1 MVEAAL
7 YQDGVRVS
15 TPASLADTFR
25 ELREQQ
31 DGMAWIGLA
40 RPTEAE
46 ILSLAAEFDLHPLAV
61 EDAMEAHQRPKLERY
76 GDTLFV
82 VLRAARYLDAPEE
95 VDFGELHV
103 FVGPDFLITVRHG
116 AAPDL
121 SAVRRRMEET
131 PELLKLG
138 PEAVLYAILDAVVDG
153 YAPVVAGV
161 QNDIDEIE
169 TEVFRGDPE
178 VSRRIY
184 ELSREMVEFQRATRP
199 LVGMLHGLMAG
210 FAKYGTDEEL
220 QRYLRDV
227 ADHVT
232 HTSERVDGFRQA
244 LTDILTVNAT
254 LVTQQQ
260 NAEMRALAEAGFE
273 QNEEIKKISSWA
285 AILFAPTLVGTIYG
299 MNFEHMPE
307 LQLELRIP
315 LRDRPDGGGLRQFVR
330 DFQAAGLALTTS
342 CRAQFFCG
350 LCSRIGAT
358 IRPPGRHRPGSSSA
372 GEAAGGTAGSWETA
386 AAGAWTRHEATARTT
401 RPARGSLPQPGP
413 APPAVAGAAHPR
425 RPHRAHRMGR
435 RLPPARLPHPGSR
448 VTDMPELH
456 TRLLADVIALGS
468 PYPLVLTGG
477 YAVRAHHLINRP
489 SQDLDV
495 ATENPAPMA
504 DIAATLPPAWKQLD
518 VLVRPGR
525 GQEPTRHGVRLCR
538 GRCEAVFG
546 TGESQV
552 ADWGVDAPGTGSTSH
567 LCSASPLRGLG
578 TRTVPVSGEA
588 GAITRF
594 LSRRV

>member
-1 MVEAAL
+1 MASKNFRRTVWRRNPAAPPHPPAADSVPAPAAPAPADAAEPGSVVEAAL
-7 YQDGVRVS
+7 YRDGVRVS
-15 TPASLADTFR
+15 SPAGLAETFR
-25 ELREQQ
+25 ELRRQPS
-31 DGMAWIGLA
+31 GMAWIGLA
-40 RPTEAE
+40 RPTAAE
-46 ILSLAAEFDLHPLAV
+46 LHSLAAEFDLHPLAV

-95 VDFGELHV
+95 VDFAELHV

-121 SAVRRRMEET
+121 SAVRRRMEES

-169 TEVFRGDPE
+169 TEVFRGDPA

-210 FAKYGTDEEL
+210 FSKYGTDEEL

-232 HTSERVDGFRQA
+232 HISERVDGFRQA
-244 LTDILTVNAT
+244 LTEILTVNAT

-299 MNFEHMPE
+299 MNFTHMPE
-307 LQLELRIP
+307 LTWRFGYPFAIGLMGVVCVSLYLIFKR
-315 LRDRPDGGGLRQFVR
+315 RDWL
-330 DFQAAGLALTTS
+330 
-342 CRAQFFCG
+342 
-350 LCSRIGAT
+350 
-358 IRPPGRHRPGSSSA
+358 
-372 GEAAGGTAGSWETA
+372 
-386 AAGAWTRHEATARTT
+386 
-401 RPARGSLPQPGP
+401 
-413 APPAVAGAAHPR
+413 
-425 RPHRAHRMGR
+425 
-435 RLPPARLPHPGSR
+435 
-448 VTDMPELH
+448 
-456 TRLLADVIALGS
+456 
-468 PYPLVLTGG
+468 
-477 YAVRAHHLINRP
+477 
-489 SQDLDV
+489 
-495 ATENPAPMA
+495 
-504 DIAATLPPAWKQLD
+504 
-518 VLVRPGR
+518 
-525 GQEPTRHGVRLCR
+525 
-538 GRCEAVFG
+538 
-546 TGESQV
+546 
-552 ADWGVDAPGTGSTSH
+552 
-567 LCSASPLRGLG
+567 
-578 TRTVPVSGEA
+578 
-588 GAITRF
+588 
-594 LSRRV
+594 

>member
-1 MVEAAL
+1 MSERRARPASKNPMKSVWRRALTPPRPPEPPAPAPSPPASPADSTEVASVVEAAL

-15 TPASLADTFR
+15 SPATLADTFR
-25 ELREQQ
+25 ELRDQPS
-31 DGMAWIGLA
+31 GMAWIGLA

-46 ILSLAAEFDLHPLAV
+46 LLSLAAEFDLHPLAV

-103 FVGPDFLITVRHG
+103 FVGPDFVITVRHG

-138 PEAVLYAILDAVVDG
+138 PEAVLYAILDTVVDG
-153 YAPVVAGV
+153 YVPVVTGV

-210 FAKYGTDEEL
+210 FSKYGTDEEL

-244 LTDILTVNAT
+244 LTEILTVNAT

-299 MNFEHMPE
+299 MNFTHMPE
-307 LQLELRIP
+307 LRWVLGYP
-315 LRDRPDGGGLRQFVR
+315 F
-330 DFQAAGLALTTS
+330 A
-342 CRAQFFCG
+342 
-350 LCSRIGAT
+350 
-358 IRPPGRHRPGSSSA
+358 
-372 GEAAGGTAGSWETA
+372 
-386 AAGAWTRHEATARTT
+386 
-401 RPARGSLPQPGP
+401 
-413 APPAVAGAAHPR
+413 
-425 RPHRAHRMGR
+425 
-435 RLPPARLPHPGSR
+435 
-448 VTDMPELH
+448 
-456 TRLLADVIALGS
+456 IALMGIVCTS
-468 PYPLVLTGG
+468 LYVIFK
-477 YAVRAHHLINRP
+477 RR
-489 SQDLDV
+489 
-495 ATENPAPMA
+495 
-504 DIAATLPPAWKQLD
+504 
-518 VLVRPGR
+518 
-525 GQEPTRHGVRLCR
+525 
-538 GRCEAVFG
+538 
-546 TGESQV
+546 
-552 ADWGVDAPGTGSTSH
+552 DW
-567 LCSASPLRGLG
+567 L
-578 TRTVPVSGEA
+578 
-588 GAITRF
+588 
-594 LSRRV
+594 

>member
-1 MVEAAL
+1 MSERRARPASKNGRKSAWRRAL
-7 YQDGVRVS
+7 NPPATPPAEPPAGGPDAPAPEPADAVSVVQATLYRDGVRVS
-15 TPASLADTFR
+15 SPASLADTFR
-25 ELREQQ
+25 ELRDEPS
-31 DGMAWIGLA
+31 GMAWIGLA
-40 RPTEAE
+40 RPTESE
-46 ILSLAAEFDLHPLAV
+46 LLSLAEEFDLHPLAV

-76 GDTLFV
+76 GETLFV

-103 FVGPDFLITVRHG
+103 FVGPDFVITVRHG

-153 YAPVVAGV
+153 YVPVVAGV

-169 TEVFRGDPE
+169 TEVFRGDPA

-199 LVGMLHGLMAG
+199 LVGMLHSLMAG

-244 LTDILTVNAT
+244 LADILTVNAT

-299 MNFEHMPE
+299 MNF
-307 LQLELRIP
+307 
-315 LRDRPDGGGLRQFVR
+315 DR
-330 DFQAAGLALTTS
+330 
-342 CRAQFFCG
+342 
-350 LCSRIGAT
+350 
-358 IRPPGRHRPGSSSA
+358 
-372 GEAAGGTAGSWETA
+372 
-386 AAGAWTRHEATARTT
+386 
-401 RPARGSLPQPGP
+401 
-413 APPAVAGAAHPR
+413 
-425 RPHRAHRMGR
+425 
-435 RLPPARLPHPGSR
+435 
-448 VTDMPELH
+448 MPELH
-456 TRLLADVIALGS
+456 WALG
-468 PYPLVLTGG
+468 YPFAIILM
-477 YAVRAHHLINRP
+477 AVVCTSLYVIFKR
-489 SQDLDV
+489 
-495 ATENPAPMA
+495 
-504 DIAATLPPAWKQLD
+504 K
-518 VLVRPGR
+518 
-525 GQEPTRHGVRLCR
+525 
-538 GRCEAVFG
+538 
-546 TGESQV
+546 
-552 ADWGVDAPGTGSTSH
+552 DW
-567 LCSASPLRGLG
+567 L
-578 TRTVPVSGEA
+578 
-588 GAITRF
+588 
-594 LSRRV
+594 

>member
-1 MVEAAL
+1 MPQRRARPTSKNGWTGRPGGTGRKSGWRRTPAPPPPPAPEPPRSTTDAPPSEPSDAGSVVQAAL
-7 YQDGVRVS
+7 YRDGVRVS
-15 TPASLADTFR
+15 APDTLADTFR
-25 ELREQQ
+25 ELREQPS
-31 DGMAWIGLA
+31 GMAWIGLA

-46 ILSLAAEFDLHPLAV
+46 LLSLAAEFDLHPLAV

-82 VLRAARYLDAPEE
+82 VLSAARYLDTPEE

-103 FVGPDFLITVRHG
+103 FVGPDFVITVRHG

-121 SAVRRRMEET
+121 SAVRQRMEET

-161 QNDIDEIE
+161 QTDIDEIE
-169 TEVFRGDPE
+169 TEVFRGDPA

-199 LVGMLHGLMAG
+199 LVGMLHSLMAG

-299 MNFEHMPE
+299 MNFENMPE
-307 LQLELRIP
+307 LGWRFGYPFAIGLMGLVCASLYVIFKR
-315 LRDRPDGGGLRQFVR
+315 RDWL
-330 DFQAAGLALTTS
+330 
-342 CRAQFFCG
+342 
-350 LCSRIGAT
+350 
-358 IRPPGRHRPGSSSA
+358 
-372 GEAAGGTAGSWETA
+372 
-386 AAGAWTRHEATARTT
+386 
-401 RPARGSLPQPGP
+401 
-413 APPAVAGAAHPR
+413 
-425 RPHRAHRMGR
+425 
-435 RLPPARLPHPGSR
+435 
-448 VTDMPELH
+448 
-456 TRLLADVIALGS
+456 
-468 PYPLVLTGG
+468 
-477 YAVRAHHLINRP
+477 
-489 SQDLDV
+489 
-495 ATENPAPMA
+495 
-504 DIAATLPPAWKQLD
+504 
-518 VLVRPGR
+518 
-525 GQEPTRHGVRLCR
+525 
-538 GRCEAVFG
+538 
-546 TGESQV
+546 
-552 ADWGVDAPGTGSTSH
+552 
-567 LCSASPLRGLG
+567 
-578 TRTVPVSGEA
+578 
-588 GAITRF
+588 
-594 LSRRV
+594 

>member
-1 MVEAAL
+1 MSERRARPAARNGRMPVWRRALNPATTPPASPPAPPPDPAPADPVETGSVVQAAL
-7 YQDGVRVS
+7 YRDGVRIS
-15 TPASLADTFR
+15 APASLADTFR
-25 ELREQQ
+25 ELRDDP

-40 RPTEAE
+40 RPTESE
-46 ILSLAAEFDLHPLAV
+46 LLSLAAEFDLHPLAV
-61 EDAMEAHQRPKLERY
+61 EDALEAHQRPKLERY

-103 FVGPDFLITVRHG
+103 FVGPDFVITVRHG

-121 SAVRRRMEET
+121 SAVRRRMEES

-153 YAPVVAGV
+153 YAPVVTGV

-210 FAKYGTDEEL
+210 FTKYGTDEEL

-299 MNFEHMPE
+299 MNFSHMPE
-307 LQLELRIP
+307 L
-315 LRDRPDGGGLRQFVR
+315 
-330 DFQAAGLALTTS
+330 
-342 CRAQFFCG
+342 
-350 LCSRIGAT
+350 
-358 IRPPGRHRPGSSSA
+358 H
-372 GEAAGGTAGSWETA
+372 W
-386 AAGAWTRHEATARTT
+386 
-401 RPARGSLPQPGP
+401 
-413 APPAVAGAAHPR
+413 
-425 RPHRAHRMGR
+425 
-435 RLPPARLPHPGSR
+435 
-448 VTDMPELH
+448 
-456 TRLLADVIALGS
+456 
-468 PYPLVLTGG
+468 
-477 YAVRAHHLINRP
+477 
-489 SQDLDV
+489 
-495 ATENPAPMA
+495 
-504 DIAATLPPAWKQLD
+504 
-518 VLVRPGR
+518 
-525 GQEPTRHGVRLCR
+525 
-538 GRCEAVFG
+538 VFG
-546 TGESQV
+546 YPFAIVLMGVVCTGLYLIFKRR
-552 ADWGVDAPGTGSTSH
+552 DW
-567 LCSASPLRGLG
+567 L
-578 TRTVPVSGEA
+578 
-588 GAITRF
+588 
-594 LSRRV
+594 

>member
-1 MVEAAL
+1 MAERRARPAAGNGRKPAWRRALVQATVPPPNPPAPRPDPGPQEPPETGSIVQAAL
-7 YQDGVRVS
+7 YRDGVRIS
-15 TPASLADTFR
+15 SPASLADTFR
-25 ELREQQ
+25 ELREDP

-40 RPTEAE
+40 RPTESE
-46 ILSLAAEFDLHPLAV
+46 LLSLAAEFDLHPLAV
-61 EDAMEAHQRPKLERY
+61 EDALEAHQRPKLERY

-103 FVGPDFLITVRHG
+103 FVGPDFVITVRHG

-121 SAVRRRMEET
+121 SAVRHRMEES

-153 YAPVVAGV
+153 YAPVVNGV

-244 LTDILTVNAT
+244 LADILTVNAT

-299 MNFEHMPE
+299 MNFSHMPE
-307 LQLELRIP
+307 L
-315 LRDRPDGGGLRQFVR
+315 
-330 DFQAAGLALTTS
+330 
-342 CRAQFFCG
+342 
-350 LCSRIGAT
+350 
-358 IRPPGRHRPGSSSA
+358 H
-372 GEAAGGTAGSWETA
+372 W
-386 AAGAWTRHEATARTT
+386 
-401 RPARGSLPQPGP
+401 
-413 APPAVAGAAHPR
+413 
-425 RPHRAHRMGR
+425 
-435 RLPPARLPHPGSR
+435 
-448 VTDMPELH
+448 
-456 TRLLADVIALGS
+456 
-468 PYPLVLTGG
+468 
-477 YAVRAHHLINRP
+477 
-489 SQDLDV
+489 
-495 ATENPAPMA
+495 
-504 DIAATLPPAWKQLD
+504 
-518 VLVRPGR
+518 
-525 GQEPTRHGVRLCR
+525 
-538 GRCEAVFG
+538 VFG
-546 TGESQV
+546 YPFAIVLMAVVCTSLYV
-552 ADWGVDAPGTGSTSH
+552 IFKRRDW
-567 LCSASPLRGLG
+567 L
-578 TRTVPVSGEA
+578 
-588 GAITRF
+588 
-594 LSRRV
+594 

>member
-1 MVEAAL
+1 MSERRARPAQKSGRRSVWRRALTQAPPPANPPQPRPDPEPPEPAETGSIVQTAL
-7 YQDGVRVS
+7 YRDGVRVS
-15 TPASLADTFR
+15 VPASLADTFR
-25 ELREQQ
+25 ELRDEP
-31 DGMAWIGLA
+31 DNMAWIGLA

-46 ILSLAAEFDLHPLAV
+46 LLSLAAEFDLHPLAV

-95 VDFGELHV
+95 VDFSELHV
-103 FVGPDFLITVRHG
+103 FVGPDFVITVRHG
-116 AAPDL
+116 EAPDL
-121 SAVRRRMEET
+121 SAVRRRMEES

-199 LVGMLHGLMAG
+199 LVGMLNGLMAG

-254 LVTQQQ
+254 LVTQEQ

-299 MNFEHMPE
+299 MNFTHMPE
-307 LQLELRIP
+307 LHWGFGYPFAIGLMGVVCVSLYLIFKR
-315 LRDRPDGGGLRQFVR
+315 RDWL
-330 DFQAAGLALTTS
+330 
-342 CRAQFFCG
+342 
-350 LCSRIGAT
+350 
-358 IRPPGRHRPGSSSA
+358 
-372 GEAAGGTAGSWETA
+372 
-386 AAGAWTRHEATARTT
+386 
-401 RPARGSLPQPGP
+401 
-413 APPAVAGAAHPR
+413 
-425 RPHRAHRMGR
+425 
-435 RLPPARLPHPGSR
+435 
-448 VTDMPELH
+448 
-456 TRLLADVIALGS
+456 
-468 PYPLVLTGG
+468 
-477 YAVRAHHLINRP
+477 
-489 SQDLDV
+489 
-495 ATENPAPMA
+495 
-504 DIAATLPPAWKQLD
+504 
-518 VLVRPGR
+518 
-525 GQEPTRHGVRLCR
+525 
-538 GRCEAVFG
+538 
-546 TGESQV
+546 
-552 ADWGVDAPGTGSTSH
+552 
-567 LCSASPLRGLG
+567 
-578 TRTVPVSGEA
+578 
-588 GAITRF
+588 
-594 LSRRV
+594 

>member
-1 MVEAAL
+1 MSERRARPVAARKMAKKYAWRRAAGSPPPSSPEPTSPQQPQDASADPAADLGSVVQAVL
-7 YQDGVRVS
+7 YRDGVRVS
-15 TPASLADTFR
+15 APASLADTFH
-25 ELREQQ
+25 ELRDQR

-46 ILSLAAEFDLHPLAV
+46 LKSLAAEFDLHPLAV

-76 GDTLFV
+76 GETLFV

-103 FVGPDFLITVRHG
+103 FVGPDFVITVRHG

-121 SAVRRRMEET
+121 SAVRRRMEES

-199 LVGMLHGLMAG
+199 LVSMLHGLMAG
-210 FAKYGTDEEL
+210 FTKYGTDEEL

-244 LTDILTVNAT
+244 LADILTVNAT

-299 MNFEHMPE
+299 MNF
-307 LQLELRIP
+307 QN
-315 LRDRPDGGGLRQFVR
+315 
-330 DFQAAGLALTTS
+330 
-342 CRAQFFCG
+342 
-350 LCSRIGAT
+350 
-358 IRPPGRHRPGSSSA
+358 
-372 GEAAGGTAGSWETA
+372 
-386 AAGAWTRHEATARTT
+386 
-401 RPARGSLPQPGP
+401 
-413 APPAVAGAAHPR
+413 
-425 RPHRAHRMGR
+425 
-435 RLPPARLPHPGSR
+435 
-448 VTDMPELH
+448 MPELH
-456 TRLLADVIALGS
+456 WAFGYPFAIGLMGVVCTTLYVIFK
-468 PYPLVLTGG
+468 
-477 YAVRAHHLINRP
+477 RR
-489 SQDLDV
+489 
-495 ATENPAPMA
+495 
-504 DIAATLPPAWKQLD
+504 
-518 VLVRPGR
+518 
-525 GQEPTRHGVRLCR
+525 
-538 GRCEAVFG
+538 
-546 TGESQV
+546 
-552 ADWGVDAPGTGSTSH
+552 DW
-567 LCSASPLRGLG
+567 L
-578 TRTVPVSGEA
+578 
-588 GAITRF
+588 
-594 LSRRV
+594 

>member
-1 MVEAAL
+1 MAERRARPASTAKKHTWRRTTRSAAAPPPADPGPATPAGATAEQREADSVIQAAL
-7 YQDGVRVS
+7 YEGGVRVA
-15 TPASLADTFR
+15 TPSSLAETFR
-25 ELREQQ
+25 ELREQR

-46 ILSLAAEFDLHPLAV
+46 LLSLAAEFDLHELAV

-76 GDTLFV
+76 GETLFV

-103 FVGPDFLITVRHG
+103 FVGPDFVITVRHG

-121 SAVRRRMEET
+121 SAVRRRMEAS

-169 TEVFRGDPE
+169 TEVFSGDPE

-199 LVGMLHGLMAG
+199 LVGMLHALMAG

-244 LTDILTVNAT
+244 LTDILTVNST

-299 MNFEHMPE
+299 MNFDTMPE
-307 LQLELRIP
+307 LNWAFGYPFAILLMAVVCISLYFIFKR
-315 LRDRPDGGGLRQFVR
+315 RDWL
-330 DFQAAGLALTTS
+330 
-342 CRAQFFCG
+342 
-350 LCSRIGAT
+350 
-358 IRPPGRHRPGSSSA
+358 
-372 GEAAGGTAGSWETA
+372 
-386 AAGAWTRHEATARTT
+386 
-401 RPARGSLPQPGP
+401 
-413 APPAVAGAAHPR
+413 
-425 RPHRAHRMGR
+425 
-435 RLPPARLPHPGSR
+435 
-448 VTDMPELH
+448 
-456 TRLLADVIALGS
+456 
-468 PYPLVLTGG
+468 
-477 YAVRAHHLINRP
+477 
-489 SQDLDV
+489 
-495 ATENPAPMA
+495 
-504 DIAATLPPAWKQLD
+504 
-518 VLVRPGR
+518 
-525 GQEPTRHGVRLCR
+525 
-538 GRCEAVFG
+538 
-546 TGESQV
+546 
-552 ADWGVDAPGTGSTSH
+552 
-567 LCSASPLRGLG
+567 
-578 TRTVPVSGEA
+578 
-588 GAITRF
+588 
-594 LSRRV
+594 